1 MYPFPGIVCNRAVDK
16 THIFYFFLN
25 NNYMFGKLWTSF
37 QMGGLCN
44 HYEERVVWTNLSIF
58 WNGNRAVDK
67 THPARSTCLKYKKI
81 LTFKTKQIPNT
92 KTSYENT
99 FFAFRFQFE
108 LFSCPKQL
116 NRWPCHSLT
125 DSLTVLLLLTC
136 KERP

>member
-1 MYPFPGIVCNRAVDK
+1 MIIMKREFVW
-16 THIFYFFLN
+16 T
-25 NNYMFGKLWTSF
+25 NY
-37 QMGGLCN
+37 
-44 HYEERVVWTNLSIF
+44 VWTNLSIF

-108 LFSCPKQL
+108 LCITKLKLKSKSKELILYPCEKFSDGVDVKIVVFNVSFDRGKYCRFATFAADIWMKF
-116 NRWPCHSLT
+116 
-125 DSLTVLLLLTC
+125 
-136 KERP
+136 K